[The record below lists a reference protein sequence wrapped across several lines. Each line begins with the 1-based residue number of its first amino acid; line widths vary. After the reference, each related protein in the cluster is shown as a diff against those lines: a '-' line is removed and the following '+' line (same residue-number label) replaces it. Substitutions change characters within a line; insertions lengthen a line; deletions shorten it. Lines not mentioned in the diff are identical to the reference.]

1 MTSDPSIW
9 ERNLQADTER
19 LQKSRAA
26 ASAASSPGRRAQ
38 TSPPV
43 PNPWDVFTHQGKP
56 YRVMRLQPGDY
67 PGHPI
72 QPHQAVTALIHT
84 PTGTPQIHGQATART
99 PHLVHVVWEDEK
111 GETYGTWLPHLSV
124 TFDNLPPYPTTEGQ
138 QP

>member
-19 LQKSRAA
+19 LQKSGAA

-43 PNPWDVFTHQGKP
+43 PNPWDVFTHQSKP

-67 PGHPI
+67 
-72 QPHQAVTALIHT
+72 
-84 PTGTPQIHGQATART
+84 QAT
-99 PHLVHVVWEDEK
+99 PSSHIK
-111 GETYGTWLPHLSV
+111 P
-124 TFDNLPPYPTTEGQ
+124 
-138 QP
+138 

>member
-38 TSPPV
+38 TPPPV
-43 PNPWDVFTHQGKP
+43 PNPWDVFTHQSKP

-99 PHLVHVVWEDEK
+99 PHSVHVVWEDEK